1 MRSFVVR
8 FVDHLTHDEVRVR
21 VSVSVRVKVRVRF
34 SFRVSVRVSV
44 SVRVNCPYSILKKVG
59 IISPCRRQWRQQTEP
74 GVVLEGKHSLNK

>member
-1 MRSFVVR
+1 MSVCAVVVAVVVVVACR
-8 FVDHLTHDEVRVR
+8 VRVR
-21 VSVSVRVKVRVRF
+21 VRVRF
-34 SFRVSVRVSV
+34 RFRVSVRVSV